1 MRSRQQIR
9 RSPAQ
14 MKSPPVQSGHPDQL
28 KGKFM
33 PLHLAQ

>member
-1 MRSRQQIR
+1 MGTW
-9 RSPAQ
+9 PQ
-14 MKSPPVQSGHPDQL
+14 MKSPPVQFGHPDQL